1 MAMTV
6 QIPQSPAASLCAKAA
21 AAGSTAIQS
30 HLETSPRYLR
40 HGLGGGTSSIEHQ
53 MQPPSRAVVLLAA
66 GAASVLVQRGCASLG
81 RKRQSAR
88 GGRRFVLVRRAEE
101 KAELSEAEKMF
112 REAYEAEV
120 ERSKL
125 IKQQLEKALMKQLQE
140 AGGMQVAVQDQLEVA
155 PGGTDGRTWRQ
166 AYEEAKARTESME
179 VSLQKAKGISSP
191 ASPATPVAAEPVKA
205 EDTSK
210 DTEAPKEKSDDTL
223 LNMLGG
229 IDARD
234 LEGLQE
240 TWPKLEDLYENTFED
255 EATQRLI
262 VSLVTL
268 NAAAIEEAGLTTS
281 LPSTAEVREVVG
293 NDEFQVSETV
303 DFKRLIVLKG
313 ATAEG
318 TDAGVALAAVTRRF
332 EERGFGDTVDVYIAR
347 TKQEGKSALLVM
359 LKEDLPQNEFPW
371 WLWALVVVCFIICLF
386 TANATT
392 FTLSAV
398 PNAMAN
404 MQLEEM
410 AKFAADKTLPT
421 AGCIFATLV
430 SQEVARRVVAKS
442 YDVEL
447 TPPFLIPVWPFP
459 SVGVLGGLTRRLTAP
474 PNREAE
480 LAMSLAPAIA
490 GLAVSL
496 GILAAGLSQGL
507 DPGNAVNL
515 NFQTLPAAL
524 KLILKPLLGS
534 APVTAQPDPFQDPI
548 NLAFP
553 ANPITIGGVVSL
565 VIVCLNLLPIGRLDG
580 GILARGAFDANTSGF
595 LGFVAFGL
603 LLAGT
608 FGTAETGA
616 DMYFSFGLF
625 CILLQ
630 GGFEAPPKDSVSDA
644 NDGGKLLAAVLVI
657 GAILLSI
664 PGNFLPNA

>member
-1 MAMTV
+1 MALH
-6 QIPQSPAASLCAKAA
+6 IPQSPAAAAHCAKLA
-21 AAGSTAIQS
+21 AAGSSAVNPHLDQS
-30 HLETSPRYLR
+30 QRYLR
-40 HGLGGGTSSIEHQ
+40 HGLGSGSNFEHQ
-53 MQPPSRAVVLLAA
+53 MPPNRTVVLLAA
-66 GAASVLVQRGCASLG
+66 GAAAVLVQRGCAALG
-81 RKRQSAR
+81 RQKQMAR
-88 GGRRFVLVRRAEE
+88 GGRRFVLARRAEA
-101 KAELSEAEKMF
+101 KGELSEAEKMF

-140 AGGMQVAVQDQLEVA
+140 APGMQIALQDQEVA
-155 PGGTDGRTWRQ
+155 AGGTDERTWRM

-179 VSLQKAKGISSP
+179 VSLQKAKGASSP
-191 ASPATPVAAEPVKA
+191 PPAPAAAVVAEPVKA
-205 EDTSK
+205 EDAGK
-210 DTEAPKEKSDDTL
+210 DADAPKERSGDDGL
-223 LNMLGG
+223 FGMLGG
-229 IDARD
+229 IDARE

-268 NAAAIEEAGLTTS
+268 NTAAIEEAGLQTS
-281 LPSTAEVREVVG
+281 LPSSAEVREIVG
-293 NDEFQVSETV
+293 NDEFQVSESV

-313 ATAEG
+313 ATATG

-332 EERGFGDTVDVYIAR
+332 AEKGLGDTVEVYIAG

-359 LKEDLPQNEFPW
+359 LKEDMPQNDFPW
-371 WLWALVVVCFIICLF
+371 WLSALVVVCFIICLF

-398 PNAMAN
+398 PDAMAN

-410 AKFAADKTLPT
+410 AKFAADKTVPT
-421 AGCIFATLV
+421 AGCIFATLIA
-430 SQEVARRVVAKS
+430 QEVARRVVAKS

-447 TPPFLIPVWPFP
+447 TPPFFIPVWPFP

-480 LAMSLAPAIA
+480 LAMSLAPSVA
-490 GLAVSL
+490 GLAVAL
-496 GILAAGLSQGL
+496 GLLAAGLSQGL
-507 DPGNAVNL
+507 DPNNAVNL

-553 ANPITIGGVVSL
+553 ANPVTIGGVVSL

-608 FGTAETGA
+608 FGNPETGA